1 MKFRCY
7 RVYESCAV
15 CVSGLFYLAP
25 GIIRGPGGLQNARP
39 TVSDSFASHCLATS
53 THTQNCLEDSKEFWR
68 KVDANSIEIAVVVWK
83 RSNHLLIFFCT
94 RSCENA
100 FAIPHRRNVF
110 RTWPLAPGWNITNKT
125 PMLTE
130 LRGWTK
136 FSVLLQ
142 TAHRSYTGCCFELN
156 RLQRLKVNF
165 IFTFA

>member
-83 RSNHLLIFFCT
+83 RSNHLLIFF
-94 RSCENA
+94 
-100 FAIPHRRNVF
+100 
-110 RTWPLAPGWNITNKT
+110 APDLVK
-125 PMLTE
+125 M
-130 LRGWTK
+130 
-136 FSVLLQ
+136 LLQ
-142 TAHRSYTGCCFELN
+142 FLTVGTFFELDLWLPAETLRIKLPCWPN
-156 RLQRLKVNF
+156 YGAGRNF
-165 IFTFA
+165 PCFSKLRTGHTPVVVSSWIACKGWK